1 MTQLFIGVQEI
12 ILLLYSAI
20 IPLGLTVL
28 FLYVVYRMV
37 DRWVDKSVE
46 ARKEQNALL
55 ARLIEKLEE
64 SRKP

>member
-12 ILLLYSAI
+12 MLLLFSAI
-20 IPLGLTVL
+20 IPLGLTAVV
-28 FLYVVYRMV
+28 LYVVYRMV

-55 ARLIEKLEE
+55 AKLIEKLENG
-64 SRKP
+64 KKL